1 MFRRQLRARGLP
13 DNFEN
18 AAMIGA
24 AGGLDQ
30 RAFMAL
36 GRVRAENDNEPFCMT
51 VLGLQARQ
59 RNAVS
64 SLHGHVSRHM
74 WQQVW
79 SAPSDEEVPIGHITN
94 GVHTP
99 HPSWRP
105 RWNRYLFSYRLTAT

>member
-99 HPSWRP
+99 IPAGVLDGTGIYSVIV
-105 RWNRYLFSYRLTAT
+105 